1 MDLITYALLKRQI
14 AECEANIEATIPHIG
29 ENGNWYVGDEDTG
42 KPSRGDKGPD
52 GKSAYAHAQDG
63 GYVGTETEFAAK
75 LAKEKFAN
83 PYALTF
89 TGAVEGSYD
98 GSEPLAVEIPAGG
111 GSSIA
116 IDETLTEQGMAADA
130 KATGDAIR
138 SLSEKIVDISTLT
151 LGVHTDGLVYIFFN
165 GLPIGSGIKIDGNVV
180 ELSDGITLT
189 TLMFSDDFEGDSLG
203 STWKPAY
210 GHDNPALSNWWSAGE
225 ENLGVADSC
234 LRLTM
239 LRNNP
244 NSSYEISSAKVETM
258 QHEMADNYG
267 FDTGYCEVKFK
278 LDKVGSGIWPA
289 IWCVGQTQTDAY
301 SNITAD
307 SVTRTLHGRS
317 WPWAGEIDQLD
328 AMGCEFTPGLI
339 YQTNPYDSTILT
351 MKGSEHKS
359 LEANTW
365 YLLGLYKSKDE
376 IKVYLNRILIGTF
389 DIADNECFS
398 SMGEKLIINLSTG
411 PLAGTLPEDVNEVNM
426 YVDYVKVYS
435 LTDSYTT
442 LAEQNVAS
450 LLPDYAEGFACVA
463 GRNFLLYPQFA
474 ENTQN
479 TALYWA
485 SSNPAVAKVENGYIK
500 TIENGECVISA
511 TDASGNQIINFALT
525 VKDDAGILAT
535 SMVVTSSV
543 SAIAAN
549 GSSVITAD
557 IYPTNCDVLT
567 PTLEIVSGSDYCT
580 VDGLTIN
587 NINSSGQD
595 QEAVIRVKT
604 NNPSVYQDITIII
617 RTAVSYDVSP
627 DNNLLC
633 NYNVRTMTGG
643 TSDSFAFRWD
653 DAKGNGN
660 QLYFPNTAGK
670 LVFDGLGATSSN
682 SIWFNSTGQNVISD
696 NLPDAFTALVLVSL
710 ESGSLSAFTNGDTMN
725 QYGGPSEK
733 IVQSST
739 QLSFYKD
746 TVYAEKVTMDNIL
759 SQKIVLGET
768 FGSNAEVS
776 AVCVTADGA
785 LYKTNPVSSLYAST
799 GEMGNLRV
807 FGGNV
812 TNGGFIGSFYQILVF
827 NKVLSDEEIV
837 SFATQMFEKN

>member
-1 MDLITYALLKRQI
+1 M
-14 AECEANIEATIPHIG
+14 
-29 ENGNWYVGDEDTG
+29 
-42 KPSRGDKGPD
+42 
-52 GKSAYAHAQDG
+52 
-63 GYVGTETEFAAK
+63 
-75 LAKEKFAN
+75 
-83 PYALTF
+83 ALTDKL
-89 TGAVEGSYD
+89 TN
-98 GSEPLAVEIPAGG
+98 
-111 GSSIA
+111 IA
-116 IDETLTEQGMAADA
+116 
-130 KATGDAIR
+130 DAIR
-138 SLSEKIVDISTLT
+138 EKTGSTRTMNLEEMAAAVTNIKIPTALSDLNEDETHRTVTDAEKETWNNKSNFSGNYDDLKNKPTMT
-151 LGVHTDGLVYIFFN
+151 LGVHTDGLVYIFLN
-165 GLPIGSGIKIDGNVV
+165 GLPIGSGIKIDSNVV

-289 IWCVGQTQTDAY
+289 IWCVGQTQTDSY

-328 AMGCEFTPGLI
+328 AIGSEFTPGLI
-339 YQTNPYDSTILT
+339 YQTDPYDSTILT

-365 YLLGLYKSKDE
+365 YLLGLYKSKDK
-376 IKVYLNRILIGTF
+376 IKVYLNRLLIGTF

-411 PLAGTLPEDVNEVNM
+411 PLAGTLPEDINEVNM

-435 LTDSYTT
+435 LTNGYTT

-511 TDASGNQIINFALT
+511 TDASGSQIINFALT

-543 SAIAAN
+543 SAIAAD
-549 GSSVITAD
+549 GSGVITAD

-567 PTLEIVSGSDYCT
+567 PTLEIVSGGDYCT

-617 RTAVSYDVSP
+617 QTAVSYDVSP
-627 DNNLLC
+627 DTNLLC

-660 QLYFPNTAGK
+660 QLYFPNNNGN

-682 SIWFNSTGQNVISD
+682 AIWYNNVGQNVISN

-710 ESGSLSAFTNGDTMN
+710 ESGSLTAFTNGDTMN

-733 IVQSST
+733 IVQLNT

-746 TVYAEKVTMDNIL
+746 TVHASKVTMDNIL

-768 FGSNAEVS
+768 FSSNAEVS
-776 AVCVTADGA
+776 AVCVTADGT
-785 LYKTNPVSSLYAST
+785 LYKTNPVSSLYKST
-799 GEMGNLRV
+799 GEMGNLRA